1 MSSDQIHFMKKIVT
15 YTFLGALAF
24 VVLGSFTGVK
34 FGKRD
39 GTEPGY
45 TGSPGDSLKNCTVCH
60 GGTATDVEGWIT
72 SSVPQTGFVPGQR
85 YTIKATNTEIGATRF
100 GFSVSPQAIN
110 GDLLG
115 TLVITDTTKTKLVG
129 NDKYVTYRADGVQ
142 GVDSLSWTF
151 DWVAPTNVN
160 EVVFYGAFN
169 SNHEGHKDGDK
180 TYLAR
185 LRLYKQG
192 FVGLMENLKND
203 FLSVYPNPAVDLV
216 TLNTTHPSRSSE
228 VSVFDIQGRR
238 VLHQTTLSNNQINVQ
253 ALPKGIYHVMLT
265 LENGST
271 YATKLVKL

>member
-1 MSSDQIHFMKKIVT
+1 MKKTIP
-15 YTFLGALAF
+15 YIFAGALVF
-24 VVLGSFTGVK
+24 VVLGSFTGIK

-39 GTEPGY
+39 GTDPGY

-72 SSVPQTGFVPGQR
+72 STVPMAGFVPGQR

-115 TLVITDTTKTKLVG
+115 TLEITDTIKTKLVG
-129 NDKYVTYRADGVQ
+129 NNKYVTYRADGVE
-142 GVDSLSWTF
+142 GIDSLSWTF
-151 DWVAPTNVN
+151 NWVAPTEVN

-180 TYLAR
+180 TYLTK

-192 FVGLMENLKND
+192 FVGLTTSLKAD
-203 FLSVYPNPAVDLV
+203 FMTIYPNPAIDIINIS
-216 TLNTTHPSRSSE
+216 TAHQSNYSE
-228 VSVFDIQGRR
+228 VSVFNVNGISVIKNTELIGNQLNIQS
-238 VLHQTTLSNNQINVQ
+238 LSR
-253 ALPKGIYHVMLT
+253 GIYTILLT
-265 LENGST
+265 TENGHSF
-271 YATKLVKL
+271 TKKFVKF